1 MKDLIKMLIWVFFII
16 LAFVLQANHFLSL
29 GAINPNLIL
38 LVIFGGVIAK
48 KKILEFLILI
58 SATVLLSTVFLPY
71 WLKEILILGSLG
83 ILALLLKKLLTGN
96 NFFDFLILIL
106 LGTLGFYSIINF
118 RYLFANPPAIAAEL
132 IYNVILGLITIFVV
146 KNFFYEEETG
156 IKS

>member
-1 MKDLIKMLIWVFFII
+1 M
-16 LAFVLQANHFLSL
+16 
-29 GAINPNLIL
+29 
-38 LVIFGGVIAK
+38 
-48 KKILEFLILI
+48 ILI

-146 KNFFYEEETG
+146 KNFFMKKRRELNLEDILADKAAVEDLLEVPVKPG
-156 IKS
+156 VFKICFLVIALMVLINVNRLFL

>member
-1 MKDLIKMLIWVFFII
+1 M
-16 LAFVLQANHFLSL
+16 
-29 GAINPNLIL
+29 
-38 LVIFGGVIAK
+38 
-48 KKILEFLILI
+48 ILI

-146 KNFFYEEETG
+146 KNFFMKKRRELNLEDILADKAAVEDLLEVPVKPG
-156 IKS
+156 VFKICFWSSP